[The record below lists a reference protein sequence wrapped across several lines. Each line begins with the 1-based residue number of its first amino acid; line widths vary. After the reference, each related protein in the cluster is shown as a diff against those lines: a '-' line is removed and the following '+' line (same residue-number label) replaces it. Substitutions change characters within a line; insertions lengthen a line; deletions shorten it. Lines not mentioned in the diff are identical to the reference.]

1 MPKLNQVK
9 ERYIYLSPT
18 VQAGWEDES
27 NINDFDGQKVLGRGA
42 FGKVIRVLHRKSQLI
57 YAIKEINKKNLK
69 LNNMVEQVTNEV
81 KIMYSLNHP
90 YILKLYNHFEDE
102 SNIYLVLEYA
112 QGGQL
117 YVQLW
122 KQPNHQFEEKKV
134 AKYIFQLCKALEVC
148 HSKGIIHRDIKPENI
163 LLDKDGNVKLADF
176 GWSNFKQRE
185 SDIRTTFCG
194 TLDYLAPEMLQTNHQ
209 HDFGVDI
216 WSVGVLAY
224 ELLSGASP
232 FAPKNNQN
240 NADYVENTTKQNI
253 KNLRYEF
260 PKNFPVMAKDLI
272 SKILVFDP
280 KQRLPLKEILAH
292 PWIQTNC
299 QNENIHLFET
309 IDSAKEVKKGKLTDE
324 AGQEVKTVF
333 TNEEIYKYSRPD
345 SIINKEYDDSFVK
358 KENFQGSSKNI
369 SNASFIQNANS
380 GDFNKK
386 IIDQLQTQ
394 IKKLQSDYQ
403 AAELEK
409 QKKNKEV
416 ESLKQQLN
424 YMNNSNQSGM
434 DSKMLEKLKEKDE
447 KYNLLKKEY
456 DYIKEKFTEQEKII
470 EKLQKSSQQS
480 TQYQGNSD
488 EVDRLKDE
496 NLFLRAQNDQFKTQ
510 LNQQKSVSDR
520 KSPIEDMMQ
529 RISEYREKYEKMK
542 DELLKC
548 QQELIKLQSQKSGNL
563 QSSITSN
570 SSSQQLGDLDVYLEE
585 LKQKQLKQLN
595 EVTKKK

>member
-27 NINDFDGQKVLGRGA
+27 NINDFDGQKVLGKGA

-90 YILKLYNHFEDE
+90 YILKLYNHFEDDT
-102 SNIYLVLEYA
+102 NIYLVLEYA

-134 AKYIFQLCKALEVC
+134 AK
-148 HSKGIIHRDIKPENI
+148 S
-163 LLDKDGNVKLADF
+163 
-176 GWSNFKQRE
+176 
-185 SDIRTTFCG
+185 
-194 TLDYLAPEMLQTNHQ
+194 NHQ

-253 KNLRYEF
+253 KNLRYEY

-272 SKILVFDP
+272 TKILVLDP

-299 QNENIHLFET
+299 QNENIQLFET

-345 SIINKEYDDSFVK
+345 SIINKDYDDSFVK
-358 KENFQGSSKNI
+358 KENFQASSKNI

-380 GDFNKK
+380 GDLNKK

-470 EKLQKSSQQS
+470 DKLQKSSQQS

-510 LNQQKSVSDR
+510 LNQQKNVSDR

-529 RISEYREKYEKMK
+529 RINEYREKYEKMK

-563 QSSITSN
+563 QSSVTSN

-585 LKQKQLKQLN
+585 LRQKQLKQLN